1 MTPVFEPQVLKPAEC
16 TDIIAPL
23 IQSRSG
29 AGICGGVRGRQAL
42 PCRPQVHPAR
52 DRGKNLSVATCT
64 APVIDYTIRGA
75 VCFKNG
81 HIQSTGSTW
90 LLHRGVGINGIWI
103 SPCIGVRVECS
114 RVWCNR
120 GKGLTE
126 FRIASDHAEEATA
139 VAVPCSKDP
148 RRVHTEFTL
157 DVDD

>member
-1 MTPVFEPQVLKPAEC
+1 MAPVFEPQVLKPAEC
-16 TDIIAPL
+16 SDIVAPL

-29 AGICGGVRGRQAL
+29 AGICGSVRGRQAL
-42 PCRPQVHPAR
+42 SCRPQVHPAR

-64 APVIDYTIRGA
+64 APVIDYAIRGA
-75 VCFKNG
+75 VCFKDG

-90 LLHRGVGINGIWI
+90 LLHWRVGINGIGI
-103 SPCIGVRVECS
+103 SACIGVCVERS

-120 GKGLTE
+120 GKCLTE
-126 FRIASDHAEEATA
+126 FRVASDHAEEATA

-148 RRVHTEFTL
+148 GRIHTEFTL